1 MTICFCFIFKR
12 KTMGE
17 LNTST
22 LEKSKALKL
31 SFNDYGTGQPVILI
45 HGWPLNRSMWEY
57 QVDSLVNSGYRVI
70 SYDRRGFGHSSK
82 PWSGYD
88 YDSLAKDLKDLI
100 ETLKLENVVLVGFS
114 MGGGEVARFIGNYG
128 THLVDKA
135 VLVSAVTPFM
145 LDTDD
150 NDAVDASVFQGMK
163 EGIAKDRPQFFK
175 DFGKNFYNYDQFGG
189 DRISEAFLQFTW
201 NQAMQ
206 GSKKATLDCVDS
218 FGKTDFREDC
228 KKFDIPTLI
237 VHGDGD
243 QIVPF
248 EASAKKANTII
259 SHSKLEVLKEAPHG
273 LMVTHHEEFNS
284 ILLKFLAEK

>member
-1 MTICFCFIFKR
+1 
-12 KTMGE
+12 MGE

>member
-1 MTICFCFIFKR
+1 MS
-12 KTMGE
+12 E
-17 LNTST
+17 LNTSS
-22 LEKSKALKL
+22 LEKSKAIKL
-31 SFNDYGTGQPVILI
+31 AYNDYGTGQPIILI

-57 QVDSLVNSGYRVI
+57 QIEPLVSAGYRVI
-70 SYDRRGFGHSSK
+70 TYDRRGFGESSK
-82 PWSGYD
+82 PWNGYD

-100 ETLKLENVVLVGFS
+100 ETLKLDNVILVGFS

-128 THLVDKA
+128 TKTVDKA
-135 VLVSAVTPFM
+135 VLVSAVTPYM
-145 LDTDD
+145 LNTDD
-150 NDAVDASVFQGMK
+150 NEAVDASVFQGMK

-201 NQAMQ
+201 NLAMQ
-206 GSKKATLDCVDS
+206 GSQKATLDCVDS

-248 EASAKKANTII
+248 EASAKKADTII
-259 SHSKLEVLKEAPHG
+259 SDSKLEVLKDAPHG
-273 LMVTHHEEFNS
+273 LMVTHHKEFNS
-284 ILLKFLAEK
+284 ILLDFLS